1 MSSYLGLVWTELSS
15 SIWFAFVGLLI
26 GAGVIF
32 LFKKRKYLER
42 PSIFLKILTKFYFIY
57 FPFVFFFSFWFS
69 GSLWTTAKLFENEI
83 TEVVTEIEHK
93 TYPVFIKFM
102 NEKVD
107 GFLAK
112 ELLPTNSEIV
122 STFIDEKLDKN
133 SSDVYQ
139 YSMKISL
146 TTLLEYMI
154 GKDSEREKRIKI
166 LSGGVSTSLLK
177 VGFDVLKEEIKRKV
191 KEVLIVFLIPIII
204 GFLGAMS
211 FPAIE
216 IFISNRF
223 LKRKK

>member
-1 MSSYLGLVWTELSS
+1 MSSYLSLVWTELSS
-15 SIWFAFVGLLI
+15 SICFAFVGLLI

-32 LFKKRKYLER
+32 LLKKGKYLER
-42 PSIFLKILTKFYFIY
+42 QSIFLKLLTKFYFVY
-57 FPFVFFFSFWFS
+57 FPFVFFFSIWFL

-83 TEVVTEIEHK
+83 TEVVTEIEHE

-102 NEKVD
+102 NKRVD

-112 ELLPTNSEIV
+112 ESLPTNGEIV
-122 STFIDEKLDKN
+122 SIFIDEKLDEN
-133 SSDVYQ
+133 SSNIYQ
-139 YSMKISL
+139 YTMKVSL

-154 GKDSEREKRIKI
+154 GKDSEREKRMKI

-177 VGFDVLKEEIKRKV
+177 VGFDFLKEEIKRNV
-191 KEVLIVFLIPIII
+191 KQVLVFLLIPIII

-216 IFISNRF
+216 IFISNKF
-223 LKRKK
+223 LKREE